1 MCVGGS
7 GMTPASGVGRWGGGR
22 MQVPGQELQDR
33 WTERTKAAQAAPRG
47 AWSPTPDRG
56 CLEAVGQ
63 AAQGPGERR
72 GPCVWGETGAQGA
85 SGQQAGPRGDGEQRA
100 PVLTEA

>member
-1 MCVGGS
+1 
-7 GMTPASGVGRWGGGR
+7 

-85 SGQQAGPRGDGEQRA
+85 SGQQAGLHFKYNDTVRLKNDG
-100 PVLTEA
+100 TI